1 MDKLIE
7 INTHYDPATLTIEG
21 RNLYSIQNDKR
32 IFIDNISQ
40 KDIFFLPV
48 RPASGFL
55 METNGEYVWFVSDR
69 FPIFNGVPKFYE
81 LGLTKDRLVHQQDEL
96 IEYVSRRYKTKPCTY
111 AGLQFLQYYAN
122 MLANTGGR
130 ISIRY

>member
-1 MDKLIE
+1 
-7 INTHYDPATLTIEG
+7 
-21 RNLYSIQNDKR
+21 
-32 IFIDNISQ
+32 
-40 KDIFFLPV
+40 
-48 RPASGFL
+48 

-122 MLANTGGR
+122 MLANTGGAFQFDTDFLWLSER
-130 ISIRY
+130 IRELMSRTR